1 MKAIH
6 SQSSL
11 IAGLALSLG
20 ASLMFILSPG
30 TAKGYPTEAVSYGT
44 NPIWSIGGAI
54 QGDGSVILTTVPLD
68 QSLVVTD
75 VVLAASGNSPSCSS
89 MIQVGLGNGAS
100 SSLDTDSLGRFSV
113 GMARDQASYAQNRP
127 IQTGVAHQS
136 SARWKGGWTFSRPAP
151 GIGLPGVRSP
161 SHPQHM
167 SAALILG
174 LPTRLDMAQDLDL
187 KVGLAK
193 AARQVGIAGD

>member
-113 GMARDQASYAQNRP
+113 GMARDQASLAQNHP
-127 IQTGVAHQS
+127 TQTVQLSSGAKIDSGVTLMLHS
-136 SARWKGGWTFSRPAP
+136 DVRWTGYCSGTDDVVLSYMISGYF
-151 GIGLPGVRSP
+151 
-161 SHPQHM
+161 
-167 SAALILG
+167 
-174 LPTRLDMAQDLDL
+174 AQP
-187 KVGLAK
+187 
-193 AARQVGIAGD
+193 